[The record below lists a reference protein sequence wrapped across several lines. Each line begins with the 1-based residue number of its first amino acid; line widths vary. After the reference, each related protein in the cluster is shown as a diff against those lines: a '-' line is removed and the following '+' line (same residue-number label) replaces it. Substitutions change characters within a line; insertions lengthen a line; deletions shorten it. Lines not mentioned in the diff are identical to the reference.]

1 MKIDLHAHS
10 SWSDGSETVENVFRD
25 AKKQGVDVLALTD
38 HDTTR
43 GWAEASEIAAELGIG
58 FVPGIELT
66 TRAHPAGEKSFGVHL
81 LAYLPDPNNETLSS
95 ALENTLRLREERLVQ
110 MFELIRAEY
119 DLDWQDVLDQ
129 LRNGATHG
137 RPSIA
142 AAMVSKGHFASTADV
157 FDNLWAPG
165 SAFYVPNKDVVDTI
179 EAIRLVVAAG
189 GVPIIAHPMSRGKGP
204 EVGEAMP
211 VAHFEE
217 MIAAGLAGF
226 EVDHRDVPPHAQ
238 KWLLEMAAKHDLIV
252 TGSSD
257 YHGNRK
263 PNLLGENTTSPEMLD
278 RIIAQA
284 TGTQAQLL

>member
-10 SWSDGSETVENVFRD
+10 SWSDGSETVENLFRE
-25 AKKQGVDVLALTD
+25 AKKREVDVVALTD

-43 GWAEASEIAAELGIG
+43 GWDEAREIAAELGIG
-58 FVPGIELT
+58 FVPGIEIT
-66 TRAHPAGEKSFGVHL
+66 TRAHPAGEKSFGIHL
-81 LAYLPDPNNETLSS
+81 LAYLPDPNNKALSS
-95 ALENTLRLREERLVQ
+95 ALENTLRLREERLAQ

-157 FDNLWAPG
+157 FNDLWAPG
-165 SAFYVPNKDVVDTI
+165 SAFYIPNKDVVDTI
-179 EAIRLVVAAG
+179 DAIRLVVAAG

-226 EVDHRDVPPHAQ
+226 EVDHRDVPPHVQ
-238 KWLLEMAAKHDLIV
+238 KWLREMATTHDLIV

-257 YHGNRK
+257 YHGDRK
-263 PNLLGENTTSPEMLD
+263 ENLLGENTTSPEMLE

-284 TGTQAQLL
+284 TGAKAQL

>member
-25 AKKQGVDVLALTD
+25 AKKQGVDVLAITD

-58 FVPGIELT
+58 FVPGIEIT
-66 TRAHPAGEKSFGVHL
+66 TRAHPTGEKSFGVHL
-81 LAYLPDPNNETLSS
+81 LAYLPDPNHEALSS
-95 ALENTLRLREERLVQ
+95 ALENTLRLREERLAQ

-165 SAFYVPNKDVVDTI
+165 SAFYIPNKDVVDTI
-179 EAIRLVVAAG
+179 DAIRLVVDAG

-204 EVGEAMP
+204 EIGEAMP

-263 PNLLGENTTSPEMLD
+263 ENVLGENTTSKEMLD

-284 TGTQAQLL
+284 TGTSPQL

>member
-43 GWAEASEIAAELGIG
+43 GWAEAREIAAELGIG
-58 FVPGIELT
+58 FVPGIEIT

-81 LAYLPDPNNETLSS
+81 LAYLPDPNNQALSS
-95 ALENTLRLREERLVQ
+95 ALDNTLRLREERLAQ

-142 AAMVSKGHFASTADV
+142 AAMVSKGHFASTTDV
-157 FDNLWAPG
+157 FNDLWAPG
-165 SAFYVPNKDVVDTI
+165 SAFYIPNKDVVDTI
-179 EAIRLVVAAG
+179 DAIRLVVAAG

-204 EVGEAMP
+204 EIGEAMP

-238 KWLLEMAAKHDLIV
+238 KWLREMAAKHDLIV

-263 PNLLGENTTSPEMLD
+263 ENVLGENTTSKEMLE

-284 TGTQAQLL
+284 TGTSPQL

>member
-1 MKIDLHAHS
+1 MKIDLHSHS
-10 SWSDGSETVENVFRD
+10 SWSDGSEIVETVFRE

-43 GWAEASEIAAELGIG
+43 GWDEAREIAAELGIG
-58 FVPGIELT
+58 FVPGIEIT
-66 TRAHPAGEKSFGVHL
+66 TRAHPPGEKSFGVHL
-81 LAYLPDPNNETLSS
+81 LAYLPDPNNGELVS
-95 ALENTLRLREERLVQ
+95 ALENTLRLREERLAQ

-119 DLDWQDVLDQ
+119 ELDWQDVLDQ

-142 AAMVSKGHFASTADV
+142 AAMVSKGHFASTTDV
-157 FDNLWAPG
+157 FNDLWGPG
-165 SAFYVPNKDVVDTI
+165 SAFYIPNKDVVDTI
-179 EAIRLVVAAG
+179 DAIRLVVAAG

-238 KWLLEMAAKHDLIV
+238 KWLREMASEFDLII

-263 PNLLGENTTSPEMLD
+263 ENVLGENTTSKEMLE

-284 TGTQAQLL
+284 TGTEAQLH

>member
-58 FVPGIELT
+58 FVPGIEIT
-66 TRAHPAGEKSFGVHL
+66 TRAHPIGEKSFGVHL
-81 LAYLPDPNNETLSS
+81 LAYLSDPNNEALSS
-95 ALENTLRLREERLVQ
+95 ALENTLRLREERLAQ

-165 SAFYVPNKDVVDTI
+165 SAFYIPNKDVVDTI
-179 EAIRLVVAAG
+179 DAIRLVVAAG
-189 GVPIIAHPMSRGKGP
+189 GVPVIAHPMSRGKGP
-204 EVGEAMP
+204 EIGEAMP

-238 KWLLEMAAKHDLIV
+238 KWLREMAAKHNLII

-263 PNLLGENTTSPEMLD
+263 ENLLGEYTTSKEMLD

-284 TGTQAQLL
+284 TGTSPQL

>member
-43 GWAEASEIAAELGIG
+43 GWAEAREIAAELGIG
-58 FVPGIELT
+58 FVPGIEIT

-81 LAYLPDPNNETLSS
+81 LAYLPDPNNEALSS
-95 ALENTLRLREERLVQ
+95 ALENTLRLREERLAQ

-157 FDNLWAPG
+157 FDNLWGPG
-165 SAFYVPNKDVVDTI
+165 SAFYIPNKDVVDTI
-179 EAIRLVVAAG
+179 DAIRLVVTAG

-238 KWLLEMAAKHDLIV
+238 KWLLEMASKHDLIV

-263 PNLLGENTTSPEMLD
+263 PNLLGENTTSPEMLN
-278 RIIAQA
+278 RIVAQA

>member
-1 MKIDLHAHS
+1 MKIDLHSHS
-10 SWSDGSETVENVFRD
+10 SWSDGSEIVETVFRE
-25 AKKQGVDVLALTD
+25 AKKQEVDVLALTD

-43 GWAEASEIAAELGIG
+43 GWDEAREIAAELGIG
-58 FVPGIELT
+58 FVPGIEIT
-66 TRAHPAGEKSFGVHL
+66 TRAHPPGEKSFGVHL
-81 LAYLPDPNNETLSS
+81 LAYLPDPNNGELVS
-95 ALENTLRLREERLVQ
+95 ALENTLRLREERLAQ

-119 DLDWQDVLDQ
+119 ELDWQDVLDQ

-142 AAMVSKGHFASTADV
+142 AAMVSKGHFASTTDV
-157 FDNLWAPG
+157 FNDLWGPG
-165 SAFYVPNKDVVDTI
+165 SAFYIPNKDVVDTI
-179 EAIRLVVAAG
+179 DAIRLVAAAG

-204 EVGEAMP
+204 EVGQPMP
-211 VAHFEE
+211 RAHFEE

-238 KWLLEMAAKHDLIV
+238 KWLREMASEFDLIL

-263 PNLLGENTTSPEMLD
+263 ENVLGEHSTSKEMLD
-278 RIIAQA
+278 RIVAQA
-284 TGTQAQLL
+284 TGTQAQLQ